1 MRRAATLTLCALAL
15 APALAQAESGVARRA
30 AAARAAGVA
39 AAYGARPAAPAK
51 TAATATAAALSA
63 QTATSHTTPG
73 AAMLA
78 VMPAA
83 AAASM
88 PLASAAT
95 GAGQA
100 QSPGSAPA
108 PAPAQSKA
116 PAVLQP
122 QPASQCRGNIY
133 LTFDTGSQA
142 QAKLIAETL
151 QKHRIKASFF
161 LANEKTVNG
170 DYSLDPSWGPYWK
183 ARLAEGHVIGS
194 HTFDHDVLV
203 RDGAAGQL
211 EVKPGFG
218 ASAGK
223 LRSLSPEQYCG
234 EIRRVD
240 QRFMELTGSHLDPL
254 WRAPAGR
261 TTPRALAAARSCGY
275 THVGW
280 SPAGFSGDELP
291 SEKYSNTSLLAKSLR
306 DLRGGDIVLIH
317 MGIWSRKDAW
327 APANLEA
334 LITGLTQR
342 GFCFATLRD
351 HPDYSSSFKRP

>member
-1 MRRAATLTLCALAL
+1 MRRTATLTLCALAL

-30 AAARAAGVA
+30 AEARAAGVA
-39 AAYGARPAAPAK
+39 AAYGARPAAVVK
-51 TAATATAAALSA
+51 AAAA
-63 QTATSHTTPG
+63 PAAAVQAAKITADSTPG
-73 AAMLA
+73 AAMMA

-88 PLASAAT
+88 PVSSAVAAAGPAQMPAQTPAST
-95 GAGQA
+95 
-100 QSPGSAPA
+100 
-108 PAPAQSKA
+108 QSKA
-116 PAVLQP
+116 ATAAQP
-122 QPASQCRGNIY
+122 PSQCRGNIY

-142 QAKLIAETL
+142 QATLIAETL

-203 RDGAAGQL
+203 RDGKAGQL

-223 LRSLSPEQYCG
+223 LRSLTPEQYCG

-240 QRFMELTGSHLDPL
+240 QRFVELTGSHLDPL

-261 TTPRALAAARSCGY
+261 TSPRALAAARSCGY
-275 THVGW
+275 SHVGW

-291 SEKYSNTSLLAKSLR
+291 SEKYSNASLLAKSLR

-327 APANLEA
+327 APANLEP
-334 LITGLTQR
+334 LITGLSQR